1 MKFMPINRQMYN
13 VISEKEYFR
22 RSTLNPELTKEI
34 SSDIAVE
41 KDGYVYPVLPQ
52 TASECMVGIID
63 YDIAV
68 KYHKPQNEEQVET
81 YSTKHLIDFDKVDSA
96 REMIQ
101 KQAEFEAAERTVL
114 ISKDNIYS
122 LSIDTE
128 KDSPEFALL
137 KDAINKKQVD
147 IQAYRGKLG
156 SDFSND
162 LRLLTS
168 SNSITFNKMKEIGGA
183 LDISGELIL
192 RDKNPNVANPIGE
205 EIRTIIF

>member
-1 MKFMPINRQMYN
+1 M
-13 VISEKEYFR
+13 
-22 RSTLNPELTKEI
+22 L
-34 SSDIAVE
+34 
-41 KDGYVYPVLPQ
+41 YVV
-52 TASECMVGIID
+52 V
-63 YDIAV
+63 
-68 KYHKPQNEEQVET
+68 
-81 YSTKHLIDFDKVDSA
+81 SA
-96 REMIQ
+96 
-101 KQAEFEAAERTVL
+101 
-114 ISKDNIYS
+114 
-122 LSIDTE
+122 SIDTE

>member
-1 MKFMPINRQMYN
+1 
-13 VISEKEYFR
+13 
-22 RSTLNPELTKEI
+22 
-34 SSDIAVE
+34 
-41 KDGYVYPVLPQ
+41 
-52 TASECMVGIID
+52 MVGVVD